1 MTYIAEATFSVSG
14 CPNPLIYNAAFPDLG
29 AHDLPR
35 PLAGAPEVSTSPTT
49 PELEPLKRPFD
60 RDGHDRGFRRSV
72 LSGPHHYILPL
83 NAGDVENDPA
93 ALPGRRRC
101 TTDPPRPC
109 GCIPASNDRMLHTR
123 FLIVAVLRARSRSN
137 LAGMGEVGS
146 CARNADAG
154 VWFLRFNVRL
164 SLSSL
169 ARPDDRWAQGN
180 VPGGHEYRLTSRPG
194 EGAPQQDIAALD
206 PASRLLTTRAV
217 TSVSRVNKTV
227 AAQSPL
233 PPLLQN

>member
-1 MTYIAEATFSVSG
+1 
-14 CPNPLIYNAAFPDLG
+14 
-29 AHDLPR
+29 
-35 PLAGAPEVSTSPTT
+35 
-49 PELEPLKRPFD
+49 
-60 RDGHDRGFRRSV
+60 
-72 LSGPHHYILPL
+72 
-83 NAGDVENDPA
+83 
-93 ALPGRRRC
+93 
-101 TTDPPRPC
+101 
-109 GCIPASNDRMLHTR
+109 
-123 FLIVAVLRARSRSN
+123 
-137 LAGMGEVGS
+137 MGEVGS

-206 PASRLLTTRAV
+206 PGLAPFDPG
-217 TSVSRVNKTV
+217 
-227 AAQSPL
+227 QQDGGGPSPL